1 MKYGPPIFSCLLL
14 ALGSVRAEPAEL
26 TTVRT
31 SYQKQIRAATEPI
44 NARYVEYLE
53 TLKKTLG
60 GKGDV
65 GGALAV
71 QKEIES
77 IVGLQAVPPSAG
89 SDKIVIWNQ
98 NNNGKGD
105 RGTKKVSVSLLV
117 GGREV
122 WSKKFVKIDWD
133 ATKEAKVEI
142 PVPTMSSDKLRVEI
156 TDTVNGKGGL
166 SEVEFFRGGR
176 NVAQGGEV
184 KVSAFWENNP
194 KHAGATLTDGVSTTF
209 WLLPDNQEGWAEI
222 TLKP

>member
-1 MKYGPPIFSCLLL
+1 MRNVFVFL
-14 ALGSVRAEPAEL
+14 ACVLVQVVIGAEPAEL
-26 TTVRT
+26 TSVRAN
-31 SYQKQIRAATEPI
+31 YQKQIQAAIAPI
-44 NARYVEYLE
+44 NARYLDYLE
-53 TLKKTLG
+53 NLKKQLG

-65 GGALAV
+65 EGALVV
-71 QKEIES
+71 QKEIDS
-77 IVGLQAVPPSAG
+77 IAGLQAAQPSAG

-122 WSKKFVKIDWD
+122 WNKKFVKIDWD
-133 ATKEAKVEI
+133 ATKPNKVEI
-142 PVPTMSSDKLRVEI
+142 PVPTMTADTLRVEI

-194 KHAGATLTDGVSTTF
+194 KHAGAMLTDGVQTTF
-209 WLLPDNQEGWAEI
+209 WLLPDNLEGWAEI

>member
-1 MKYGPPIFSCLLL
+1 MKTILILLTCML
-14 ALGSVRAEPAEL
+14 VQISIGAEPAEL
-26 TTVRT
+26 LSVRAN
-31 SYQKQIRAATEPI
+31 YQKQIRAANAPI
-44 NARYVEYLE
+44 NARYLEYLE
-53 TLKKTLG
+53 NLKKQLG

-65 GGALAV
+65 EGALAV

-77 IVGLQAVPPSAG
+77 ISGLQSAQPSAG

-122 WSKKFVKIDWD
+122 WSKRFVKIDWD
-133 ATKEAKVEI
+133 AIKETKVEI
-142 PVPTMSSDKLRVEI
+142 PVPTMSSDTLRVEI

-166 SEVEFFRGGR
+166 SEVEFIRGGR
-176 NVAQGGEV
+176 NVALAGEV
-184 KVSAFWENNP
+184 KVSAFWEKDP
-194 KHAGATLTDGVSTTF
+194 KHAGAMLTDGVSTTF
-209 WLLPDNQEGWAEI
+209 WLLPDGQEGWAEI

>member
-1 MKYGPPIFSCLLL
+1 MKTILILLACLLVQSSIGAEPQEL
-14 ALGSVRAEPAEL
+14 TSVRANY
-26 TTVRT
+26 R
-31 SYQKQIRAATEPI
+31 KQIQAANAPI
-44 NARYVEYLE
+44 NARYLEYLE
-53 TLKKTLG
+53 NLKKQLG

-65 GGALAV
+65 EGALAV
-71 QKEIES
+71 QKEIDS
-77 IVGLQAVPPSAG
+77 IDGLQAAQPSAG

-194 KHAGATLTDGVSTTF
+194 KHSGATLADGVSTTF